1 MMNGSQRWN
10 YGDWMLKAIAD
21 KKRKQRQRPSKPQPN
36 DIFKYG
42 ISDPGKDVVKV
53 YNRKNGQDLFEVESY
68 DEAQRLLNEE
78 YGVGA

>member
-1 MMNGSQRWN
+1 MTNSQRWR
-10 YGDWMLKAIAD
+10 YGEWMLKAKAEA
-21 KKRKQRQRPSKPQPN
+21 KRKQRQKPTSPQPN
-36 DIFKYG
+36 DIFKFG
-42 ISDPGKDVVKV
+42 ISEPGKDVVKV

>member
-1 MMNGSQRWN
+1 MTNSQRWR
-10 YGDWMLKAIAD
+10 YGEWLLNAKAEA
-21 KKRKQRQRPSKPQPN
+21 KLKQRQKPKSPQPN
-36 DIFKYG
+36 DIFKFG
-42 ISDPGKDVVKV
+42 ISEPGKDVVKV

>member
-1 MMNGSQRWN
+1 MTNSQRWR
-10 YGDWMLKAIAD
+10 YGDWLLKAKAEA
-21 KKRKQRQRPSKPQPN
+21 KRKQRRKPKAPQPN
-36 DIFKYG
+36 DIFKFG
-42 ISDPGKDVVKV
+42 ISEPGKDVVKV

>member
-1 MMNGSQRWN
+1 MTNSQRWR
-10 YGDWMLKAIAD
+10 YGEWMLKAKAEA
-21 KKRKQRQRPSKPQPN
+21 KRKQRQKPKSPQPN
-36 DIFKYG
+36 DIFKFG
-42 ISDPGKDVVKV
+42 ISEPGKDVVKV

>member
-1 MMNGSQRWN
+1 MTNSQRWR
-10 YGDWMLKAIAD
+10 YGEWMLKAKAEA
-21 KKRKQRQRPSKPQPN
+21 KRKQRHKPKSPQPN
-36 DIFKYG
+36 DIFKFG
-42 ISDPGKDVVKV
+42 ISEPGKDVVKV